1 MAAYIDNAGKTQ
13 QLSIDTGIYRM
24 AADRNLSVRQMINQD
39 HPVQAGA
46 LPAWDQLCASEGMF
60 LGSNNDFGIAPPT
73 MDAILNGS
81 TKIVAGSVVKE
92 ATPASRILF
101 PIFQLSALEN
111 KLRDSDYGMI
121 GLFNGAAAVVQ
132 TINSE
137 KFERPILNF
146 TQPEGARAKAIAQ
159 NSEPTSMLSI
169 TASDKSWRITGKSL
183 GMEISD
189 QAMRIAS
196 LDLVTLAMQRQAE
209 VQLQEDVEAAML
221 AFLNGD
227 TDMDQAALTAVT
239 AASLDAAATSGLTQ
253 DAWVSWLISR
263 KRRINYVI
271 TDMAGARAIEKRTGR
286 PDVTGDNPTS
296 KRIDVLEDVVNPL
309 WPERI
314 KVFITLDP
322 NWPAKT
328 LLGFDSRYGYHVVNS
343 SVLNYEASEAYAMRR
358 STKFRIDTG
367 MISYRLFDSA
377 WAALTYA

>member
-101 PIFQLSALEN
+101 PMFQMGALEN

-121 GLFNGAAAVVQ
+121 SLFNSAAAIVQ

-146 TQPEGARAKAIAQ
+146 SKPEGARAKAIAQ
-159 NSEPTSMLSI
+159 NAEPTSMLSI
-169 TASDKSWRITGKSL
+169 TSSDKSWRITGKSL

-189 QAMRIAS
+189 QAMRATS

-286 PDVTGDNPTS
+286 PVVTGDNPTS

-343 SVLNYEASEAYAMRR
+343 SVLAFAESEQYIMRR
-358 STKFRIDTG
+358 STKFRVDTG
-367 MISYRLFDSA
+367 MVSYRLFDDA
-377 WAALTYA
+377 WAAMTYA